1 MKSIVTMAKE
11 LNKAKAVS
19 SVNTITLNEKV
30 NEALK
35 AFVTSFNRKDASG
48 KELFINLLSLYRKHN
63 DNKKELILALGNAY
77 NTVSNGNNEIIKKL
91 KTIGK
96 MAEEANEVKLV
107 IKLDTAYY
115 YNIEASIKLMS
126 VLNDEQRTETRKE
139 LMACYNKDLTM
150 VAYNNIVSSK
160 IKELRKKFNVVDIDG
175 VTVVTTLKQKIDKLS
190 NDEKKEL
197 LQYLTSVTK

>member
-11 LNKAKAVS
+11 LNKTKAVS
-19 SVNTITLNEKV
+19 SVNTITLSDKV

-35 AFVTSFNRKDASG
+35 SFVTSFNRKDASS
-48 KELFINLLSLYRKHN
+48 KDLFINLLSLYRKHN

-77 NTVSNGNNEIIKKL
+77 NTVSNGNNEIMKKL

-150 VAYNNIVSSK
+150 VVYNNIVSSK

-175 VTVVTTLKQKIDKLS
+175 VTIVATLKQKIDKLS

-197 LQYLTSVTK
+197 LQYLTNAVK

>member
-11 LNKAKAVS
+11 VNKAKAVT
-19 SVNTITLNEKV
+19 SVNTITLNDKV

-35 AFVTSFNRKDASG
+35 AFVTAFNRKDSSG
-48 KELFINLLSLYRKHN
+48 KDLFINLLSLYRKHN

-77 NTVSNGNNEIIKKL
+77 NIVSNGNNEIIKRL

-115 YNIEASIKLMS
+115 YNIEASIKLMA
-126 VLNDEQRTETRKE
+126 VLNEEQRTETRKE

-160 IKELRKKFNVVDIDG
+160 IKELRKKFNVIDVDG

-190 NDEKKEL
+190 NEEKKEL

>member
-1 MKSIVTMAKE
+1 MKSIVTMAKDI
-11 LNKAKAVS
+11 NKAKAVS

-48 KELFINLLSLYRKHN
+48 KEVFINLLSLYRKHN
-63 DNKKELILALGNAY
+63 DNKRELILALGNAY
-77 NTVSNGNNEIIKKL
+77 NIVSNGNNEIMKKL

-115 YNIEASIKLMS
+115 YNIESSIKLMAAI
-126 VLNDEQRTETRKE
+126 NDEQRTETRKE

-175 VTVVTTLKQKIDKLS
+175 VTIVTTLKKKIDKLS
-190 NDEKKEL
+190 NEEKKEL

>member
-1 MKSIVTMAKE
+1 MAKE
-11 LNKAKAVS
+11 INKGAKAVN
-19 SVNTITLNEKV
+19 SVNTININDKV

-63 DNKKELILALGNAY
+63 DNKKELILALGSAY
-77 NTVSNGNNEIIKKL
+77 NTVSNGNNEIIRKL

-115 YNIEASIKLMS
+115 YNIEASIKLMA
-126 VLNDEQRTETRKE
+126 VLSEEQRTETRKE
-139 LMACYNKDLTM
+139 LMACYNKGLTM
-150 VAYNNIVSSK
+150 VAYNNIISSK

-190 NDEKKEL
+190 NEEKKEL
-197 LQYLTSVTK
+197 LQYLTNAVK

>member
-1 MKSIVTMAKE
+1 MKAIVTMAKE
-11 LNKAKAVS
+11 ISKAKAVN
-19 SVNTITLNEKV
+19 SVITIALNAKV

-48 KELFINLLSLYRKHN
+48 KDVFINLLSLYRKHN
-63 DNKKELILALGNAY
+63 DNKKELILALGSAY
-77 NTVSNGNNEIIKKL
+77 NTVSSGNNEIVKKL

-96 MAEEANEVKLV
+96 MAEEANEAKLV

-115 YNIEASIKLMS
+115 YNIEASIKLML

-139 LMACYNKDLTM
+139 LMSCYNKDLTM

-160 IKELRKKFNVVDIDG
+160 IKELRKKFNVIDIDG
-175 VTVVTTLKQKIDKLS
+175 VTVVTTLKQKIEKLS
-190 NDEKKEL
+190 NEEKKEL
-197 LQYLTSVTK
+197 LQYLTNSIK

>member
-1 MKSIVTMAKE
+1 MKSIVTMVKE
-11 LNKAKAVS
+11 INKTKAAN
-19 SVNTITLNEKV
+19 SVNTITLNDKV

-48 KELFINLLSLYRKHN
+48 KEVFINLLSLYRKHN
-63 DNKKELILALGNAY
+63 DNKRELILALGNAY
-77 NTVSNGNNEIIKKL
+77 NIVSNGNNEIIKKL

-115 YNIEASIKLMS
+115 YNIEASIKLMT
-126 VLNDEQRTETRKE
+126 VLNDEQRTETRRE
-139 LMACYNKDLTM
+139 LMTCYNKDLTM

-175 VTVVTTLKQKIDKLS
+175 VTVVTTLKKKIDKLS
-190 NDEKKEL
+190 NEEKKEL

>member
-11 LNKAKAVS
+11 LNKAKAVN
-19 SVNTITLNEKV
+19 SVNTITLNDKV

-48 KELFINLLSLYRKHN
+48 KEVFINLLGLYRKHN
-63 DNKKELILALGNAY
+63 DKKELILALGNAY
-77 NTVSNGNNEIIKKL
+77 NIVSNGNNEIIKKL

-107 IKLDTAYY
+107 IKLDIAYY
-115 YNIEASIKLMS
+115 YNIEASIKLMA
-126 VLNDEQRTETRKE
+126 VLNEEQRTETRRE

-150 VAYNNIVSSK
+150 IAYNNVVSSK

-175 VTVVTTLKQKIDKLS
+175 VTVVTTLKKKIDKLS
-190 NDEKKEL
+190 NEEKKEL